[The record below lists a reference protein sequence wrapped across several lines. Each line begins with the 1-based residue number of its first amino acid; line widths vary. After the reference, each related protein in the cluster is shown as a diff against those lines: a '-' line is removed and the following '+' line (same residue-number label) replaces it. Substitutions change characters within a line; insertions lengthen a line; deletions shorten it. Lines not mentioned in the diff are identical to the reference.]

1 VKHVHPRI
9 LLDGEHQ
16 SFARFHLH
24 GRETFHRQSWHA
36 SYVNVAPDSFT
47 DRVSVTV
54 HDSRLTIPVDLMAEV
69 PDLPRPSQLWKQL
82 TPERKLEAATA
93 FWKDENAGMEQA
105 EAIATIA
112 QRIKFR
118 TKSVVSMPIEK
129 KARQLAAL
137 AGVSEMVAAR
147 LLVAYHLDQQRPMMG
162 SFLDALGITHENGL
176 IDDEDMPAPPPE
188 KLREAATAIAS
199 QYPREDV
206 ALYLTTLVWQ
216 DPDTWGSLTDAPE
229 IHTA

>member
-1 VKHVHPRI
+1 M
-9 LLDGEHQ
+9 
-16 SFARFHLH
+16 
-24 GRETFHRQSWHA
+24 
-36 SYVNVAPDSFT
+36 PD
-47 DRVSVTV
+47 
-54 HDSRLTIPVDLMAEV
+54 V

-93 FWKDENAGMEQA
+93 FWTDENAGMEQA
-105 EAIATIA
+105 EAVATIA

-118 TKSVVSMPIEK
+118 TKSVVTMPLDK

-147 LLVAYHLDQQRPMMG
+147 LLVAYHLDRQRPMMG
-162 SFLDALGITHENGL
+162 SFLDALGIKHENGL
-176 IDDEDMPAPPPE
+176 IEDEEMGPPSPE
-188 KLREAATAIAS
+188 KLREAAAAIAT

-216 DPDTWGSLTDAPE
+216 DPETWGGLTDTPE
-229 IHTA
+229 VRTS